1 MEQVKDQQRLLE
13 KLFVS
18 PNSDSH
24 SGLILSMQ
32 FLKLL
37 LDESQQL
44 TLPAQKALLLQVM
57 GLFEKQPANS
67 LLLYKH
73 DEAFSDQTPLLCSL
87 VLSLARVVRS
97 QHDVLVPLCRL
108 PKSCLS

>member
-1 MEQVKDQQRLLE
+1 MEQVKDQQRLFE

-18 PNSDSH
+18 PNADSH

-44 TLPAQKALLLQVM
+44 TLAAQRTLL
-57 GLFEKQPANS
+57 F
-67 LLLYKH
+67 
-73 DEAFSDQTPLLCSL
+73 
-87 VLSLARVVRS
+87 
-97 QHDVLVPLCRL
+97 
-108 PKSCLS
+108 

>member
-1 MEQVKDQQRLLE
+1 MEQVKDQQRLFE

-18 PNSDSH
+18 PNSNNH

-37 LDESQQL
+37 LDESQLL
-44 TLPAQKALLLQVM
+44 TLSAQKILLFEVLQ
-57 GLFEKQPANS
+57 LFEKQPVNS

-73 DEAFSDQTPLLCSL
+73 D
-87 VLSLARVVRS
+87 
-97 QHDVLVPLCRL
+97 
-108 PKSCLS
+108 